1 MHNLHYTRVRAQDTS
16 KVTDGSE
23 GQNDE
28 AMIHSSGKGI
38 KYGLSHS
45 IFVLSLSGFF
55 RTVIKKSKF
64 KPAIPSRIMAP
75 VDVADEIKTED
86 KSV

>member
-1 MHNLHYTRVRAQDTS
+1 MHNSHYTRVHAQDTS

-23 GQNDE
+23 GQND
-28 AMIHSSGKGI
+28 SGKGT

-86 KSV
+86 TSV